1 MKRNATAMKVA
12 ITFAASA
19 VIAFVGRGARADM
32 ILVSDDL
39 LGSGPL
45 AGTAAD
51 LVPSNSGST
60 WSTIYSDNGGELS
73 PSVQTDSTGA
83 GWPSAVGA
91 GQTAPVDGQRSA
103 SGVNVGGYNN
113 HVDDNAYIGITPF
126 STGLITATD
135 TFSFP
140 NTNAT
145 GNPTAWGF
153 LALLQSVTNPDVIN
167 NANSVGPWAL
177 VRPRSNG
184 TDVVEIYATGGTGNK
199 VTTTNVEANNVALP
213 HTIQLF
219 FDPAAGT
226 LNASVDGTTLLATP
240 YQYGG
245 SHPAIPSID
254 GVEFGNRTNTGVATA
269 TNPSTTFF
277 TGVSVSQVPEPTS
290 LGLLAA
296 GSLIALRRHRRAQ

>member
-1 MKRNATAMKVA
+1 
-12 ITFAASA
+12 
-19 VIAFVGRGARADM
+19 
-32 ILVSDDL
+32 
-39 LGSGPL
+39 
-45 AGTAAD
+45 
-51 LVPSNSGST
+51 
-60 WSTIYSDNGGELS
+60 
-73 PSVQTDSTGA
+73 
-83 GWPSAVGA
+83 
-91 GQTAPVDGQRSA
+91 
-103 SGVNVGGYNN
+103 
-113 HVDDNAYIGITPF
+113 
-126 STGLITATD
+126 
-135 TFSFP
+135 
-140 NTNAT
+140 
-145 GNPTAWGF
+145 
-153 LALLQSVTNPDVIN
+153 
-167 NANSVGPWAL
+167 
-177 VRPRSNG
+177 
-184 TDVVEIYATGGTGNK
+184 VVEIYATGGTGNK